1 MIIDLFFSLKNVKTH
16 TMNLFH
22 YLNSVQRVWNAGE
35 GVAVAR
41 LLSLADHHVNNP
53 SLHVHEH
60 PETAVYRQLDA
71 PLDEVVACHL
81 KVLHHLTAEPRNYAE
96 AYRQQTNCIQ
106 AVVKMLQV
114 LKDENWFLPVMYT
127 VAIDLRRLAAKCEEQ
142 IKTSKPGEIL
152 EKAAEC
158 LMGCF
163 RVCAADNRAS
173 DADTKRL
180 GMLNLVNQ
188 LFKVYFRI
196 NKLNLC
202 KPLIRAI
209 ESSNFKES
217 FSLAQRITYKYFAGR
232 KAMFDSDYRNADE
245 YLSFAFE
252 NCPRRFARNKRLIL
266 IYLVPV
272 KMLLGYMPRK
282 EVLQRYNVLQFHDLT
297 VALKEGNVRR
307 FDEVIQQHE
316 SFFINAGIY
325 LIVEKLKILAYRN
338 LFKKVYLILQ
348 THQIDLNAFLT
359 ALQWTSG
366 EEDLTMDETHCI
378 VANLIYEG
386 RIKGYISHQH
396 NKLVVSKQNPFPNV
410 IVS

>member
-1 MIIDLFFSLKNVKTH
+1 
-16 TMNLFH
+16 MNLYH
-22 YLNSVQRVWNAGE
+22 YLNSVQRVWNATE
-35 GVAVAR
+35 GQAVGR
-41 LLSLADHHVNNP
+41 LLSLSDYHVNNP
-53 SLHVHEH
+53 TLYVEH
-60 PETAVYRQLDA
+60 PETAVDRQLES
-71 PLDEVVACHL
+71 PLDEIVSCHL
-81 KVLHHLTAEPRNYAE
+81 KVLYYLTKEPRNYSE

-106 AVVKMLQV
+106 AVVKMLQA
-114 LKDENWFLPVMYT
+114 LKDENWFLPIMYT

-142 IKTSKPGEIL
+142 LKTSKPGEIL

-173 DADTKRL
+173 GADTKRL

-209 ESSNFKES
+209 ESSNYKDS

-266 IYLVPV
+266 TYLVPV

-282 EVLQRYNVLQFHDLT
+282 EVLERYNVLQFHDLT
-297 VALKEGNVRR
+297 MALKEGNVRR
-307 FDEVIQQHE
+307 FDEAIQKHE
-316 SFFINAGIY
+316 SFFINAGIF

-359 ALQWTSG
+359 ALQWVG
-366 EEDLTMDETHCI
+366 EEELTMDETHCI

-386 RIKGYISHQH
+386 RIKGYISLQH

-410 IVS
+410 IAV